1 MKLNV
6 LGPTTGWVSLKGAQ
20 VEASFSYFLGEK
32 KNTLLSMV
40 PVLGSAIIFHI
51 ATVFYIAHSLEV
63 RFLDRI
69 STYVCYTFMLQSI
82 LKRTSSRNSKQGP
95 EGRG

>member
-1 MKLNV
+1 MMRNYV

-20 VEASFSYFLGEK
+20 VEASFSYFLGE